1 MLAGYIHFPTGALR
15 SINQQSRDNEARML
29 ESLSD
34 REMTVLQYLANGNT
48 NKAIAQQLFLSEK
61 TVSTYK
67 SRIMLK
73 LNAHSRPA

>member
-1 MLAGYIHFPTGALR
+1 
-15 SINQQSRDNEARML
+15 ML

-61 TVSTYK
+61 
-67 SRIMLK
+67 
-73 LNAHSRPA
+73 P

>member
-1 MLAGYIHFPTGALR
+1 M
-15 SINQQSRDNEARML
+15 
-29 ESLSD
+29 
-34 REMTVLQYLANGNT
+34 LQYLANGNT

-73 LNAHSRPA
+73 LNAHSLAGLIDFARRHELI